1 MRLWRIT
8 SALYPVWSADGA
20 RLKGGRWNHR
30 GSPAIYAASSYA
42 LAVLEVL
49 VHGNIGRVPRGFR
62 YVAID
67 VPDDAP
73 TEHVDAATVRGW
85 DATPPH
91 ASCNFGDA
99 WLRRRDGLVLLVPS
113 VVTHGLD
120 TNAMVNPLHRD
131 FDRVAVSAEQSVQ
144 WDERLLASV
153 GR

>member
-1 MRLWRIT
+1 MRLWRIA

-20 RLKGGRWNHR
+20 RLKGGRWNLR
-30 GSPAIYAASSYA
+30 GTPAIYAASSYA

-67 VPDDAP
+67 VPEDAP
-73 TEHVDAATVRGW
+73 VEYVASVTVPGW

-91 ASCNFGDA
+91 ASCGFGDA
-99 WLRRRDGLVLLVPS
+99 WLHRCEGLVLLVPS

-120 TNAMVNPLHRD
+120 TNAVINPLHTE
-131 FDRVAVSAEQSVQ
+131 FDRLTVSDEQPVI
-144 WDERLLASV
+144 WDARLRSSAQ
-153 GR
+153 